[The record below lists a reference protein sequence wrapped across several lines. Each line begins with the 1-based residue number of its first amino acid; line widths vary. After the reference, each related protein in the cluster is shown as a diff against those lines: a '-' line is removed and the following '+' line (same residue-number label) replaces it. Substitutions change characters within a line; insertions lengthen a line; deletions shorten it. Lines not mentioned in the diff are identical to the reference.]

1 MEEPDEQPDG
11 FDPEI
16 FDETLRKI
24 PLEDLVRLQRDVIR
38 EIRAAA
44 LMGTGPPMC
53 LPPEVRER
61 IYAYEKK
68 HSLNR
73 NELLSMAII
82 ATKRRTEEV
91 VGAIRSSARSF
102 IARSAST

>member
-16 FDETLRKI
+16 FDETLSKI

-53 LPPEVRER
+53 LPPEGRER
-61 IYAYEKK
+61 
-68 HSLNR
+68 S
-73 NELLSMAII
+73 
-82 ATKRRTEEV
+82 
-91 VGAIRSSARSF
+91 
-102 IARSAST
+102 